1 MSCEEIQIL
10 GFSTRKDANAM
21 ELVWFLLLGLLL
33 EFEIK
38 GRKVS
43 N

>member
-1 MSCEEIQIL
+1 
-10 GFSTRKDANAM
+10 M

-43 N
+43 HAKVNILIAFLLLLLAF